1 MVDLSMRFDGQVA
14 VVTGATS
21 GIGLATARLLAARG
35 AAVVLTGRR
44 ALPGAS
50 AAEAIRAEGG
60 VASFVAADVSDPAQV
75 ARIVDNTLS
84 RYGRIDILFNNAGI
98 SQTGRFW
105 EQPADE
111 WEQIIRINLLGHYY
125 CARAIVPH
133 MLDHGGVII
142 NMSSVLAYAT
152 MRGLTAYTASKAGII
167 GLTKAMALDLADRG
181 VRVNCIVPG
190 SIDTPMM
197 WEGKNRDEVPQ
208 AVQREAAEAVPLG
221 RIASPD
227 EIAAA
232 VAFLASPAASLI
244 TGAVL
249 IADGGLLA
257 KIATNY

>member
-35 AAVVLTGRR
+35 AAVVLTGRH

-75 ARIVDNTLS
+75 DRIVDDTLS

-105 EQPADE
+105 EQPVDE

-232 VAFLASPAASLI
+232 VAFLASSAASLI

>member
-14 VVTGATS
+14 IVTGATS
-21 GIGLATARLLAARG
+21 GIGLATARLFADRG
-35 AAVVLTGRR
+35 AAVALTGRR
-44 ALPGAS
+44 VVPGEA

-60 VASFVAADVSDPAQV
+60 IASFVAADVADPDQV
-75 ARIVDNTLS
+75 ARVVDDTLH
-84 RYGRIDILFNNAGI
+84 RHGRIDILFNNAGV
-98 SQTGRFW
+98 SHAGRFW

-111 WEQIIRINLLGHYY
+111 WERIIRVNLLGHYY

-133 MLDHGGVII
+133 MLDRGGVII

-152 MRGLTAYTASKAGII
+152 LRGLTAYTASKAGII

-197 WEGKNRDEVPQ
+197 WDGKTRNEVPL
-208 AVQREAAEAVPLG
+208 AVQQEAAEAVPLG